1 MPSSRPLELPMYMTI
16 VFEHVGVPLDT
27 ANPRLIP
34 IAPILRG
41 SRKQIPL
48 KMAWAL
54 TIHESQGLTLD
65 RATIDIENRKQQGL
79 TFTTISRVKS
89 LDGLRISSP
98 FTFEHYAKMK
108 IVLLLHLGRKNRSD

>member
-1 MPSSRPLELPMYMTI
+1 MY
-16 VFEHVGVPLDT
+16 VVVPFDT
-27 ANPRLIP
+27 ANPRLVP
-34 IAPILRG
+34 IAPVVRG
-41 SRKQIPL
+41 SHKQIPL

-54 TIHESQGLTLD
+54 TIHKSQGLTLD
-65 RATIDIENRKQQGL
+65 RATIDIENREQQGL

-89 LDGLRISSP
+89 LDGLRISPP